1 MDSCSW
7 IISYGIDS
15 FVVDLFVMY
24 NFEFD
29 VWYEFWM
36 KGIFRIK
43 YVFSKCFIDKFV
55 KINEIILKDF
65 RNFEKDLEGDY

>member
-1 MDSCSW
+1 
-7 IISYGIDS
+7 
-15 FVVDLFVMY
+15 MY

-55 KINEIILKDF
+55 KINEILKDF
-65 RNFEKDLEGDY
+65 RNFEKDLEGDYIL